1 MPLTDTTCRN
11 ARSAEKPLK
20 ISDGG
25 GLFLLIQPTDSK
37 LWRMAYR
44 FQNKQKTLAFGAY
57 PAVSLKDARAK
68 RDSAK
73 ELLAKGI
80 DPGEVKRMEKRDAKI
95 AGLNTFEA
103 IAREWF
109 NARRAGWT
117 AGYSD
122 RLLRRLEADLFPR
135 IGLRPI
141 SEIEPL
147 ELLECIR
154 VVEKRGAV
162 EIAKRLLQSSGQIF
176 RYGVASGRAFRDPSQ
191 DLRGALQSPGPTKHH
206 AALKASELPDFLR
219 ALENYNGERSTL
231 LGLKLIAHTILRTN
245 EVRYGH
251 WSEIE
256 GLDDDVPLW
265 RIPPERMKARSE
277 HLVPLT
283 PQVVAILRELR
294 ALAGESDC
302 ILPAPTKEGVVSQ
315 NTFIYAVYRLG
326 YHSRMT
332 VHGFRGT
339 ASTILNEQG
348 FNRDWIERQ
357 LAHAER
363 NEVRAA
369 YNAAEWL
376 TYRRNMMA
384 WWSEYLDAVAN
395 GRKVIPFEERI
406 Q

>member
-25 GLFLLIQPTDSK
+25 GLFLLIQPTGSK

-44 FQNKQKTLAFGAY
+44 FQHKQKTLAFGAY

-68 RDSAK
+68 RDGAK
-73 ELLAKGI
+73 ELLAKGS
-80 DPGEVKRMEKRDAKI
+80 DPGEIKRIEKRNAKI
-95 AGLNTFEA
+95 AVANTFEE

-117 AGYSD
+117 VGYSD

-147 ELLECIR
+147 ELLDCIR

-162 EIAKRLLQSSGQIF
+162 ELAKRLLQSCGQIF
-176 RYGVASGRAFRDPSQ
+176 RYAVASGRAFRDPSQ
-191 DLRGALQSPGPTKHH
+191 DLRGALQSPGPKKHR
-206 AALKASELPDFLR
+206 AALKASELPDFLQ
-219 ALENYNGERSTL
+219 ALENYEGERSTV
-231 LGLKLIAHTILRTN
+231 LGLKLIAHTFLRTN
-245 EVRYGH
+245 EVRYGR

-256 GLDDDVPLW
+256 GLDDEMPLW

-283 PQVVAILRELR
+283 PHVVSILRELR
-294 ALAGESDC
+294 ILAGESEC

-332 VHGFRGT
+332 VHGFRGI

-376 TYRRNMMA
+376 GDRRYMLV
-384 WWSEYLDAVAN
+384 WWSEYLDTAAN
-395 GRKVIPFEERI
+395 GRKSIPLGERVD
-406 Q
+406 